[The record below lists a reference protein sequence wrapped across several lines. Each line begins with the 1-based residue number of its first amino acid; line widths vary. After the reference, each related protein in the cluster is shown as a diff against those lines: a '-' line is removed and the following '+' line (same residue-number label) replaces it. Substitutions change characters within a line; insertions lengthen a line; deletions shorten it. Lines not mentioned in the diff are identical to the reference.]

1 MKNSLRVYLLDSQKH
16 TPETIAVAFAKTSRS
31 PESFDQ
37 IAAELTDQ
45 KSAEFNEKW
54 VVGYGHSS
62 VAEHAVLHI
71 AVENVSRQAV
81 ENLESNRLAS
91 YTEKS
96 TRYQTWEKD
105 AYHLPSELQGHP
117 LEVEYQTLCGD
128 LFEFYTR
135 IIPLVV
141 DVVAKNTPRK
151 EGESDASWHRR
162 VRSNA
167 VDACR
172 FILPAASLANVG
184 MTINSRALEHGI
196 GKMLSSDLAEV
207 RTMGENIKAC
217 AIQVVPT
224 LLKYADKITYLDIVT
239 EKINTT
245 PCSATST
252 SSDWCRLVDFDANAE
267 NKILAAALF
276 RYKDIDYAQALC
288 TIEEFTAFQ
297 KSDLVRA
304 ILGERNRF
312 TAPLRE
318 VEHSSFTF
326 EVTLD
331 QGAYYEVKRH
341 RMMTLTTQPFTP
353 YLGFA
358 LPKVVQQAGCAQQF
372 NQLMQRCHLLYPQLE
387 SVSLGI
393 GSYILPNAFNRR
405 FLITTNLRSAIHF
418 INLRAAPNA
427 HFSVRRLA
435 DKMAKDLR
443 GVLPAFAPH
452 LFIDTGE
459 TWQEIEENYFHQVM

>member
-1 MKNSLRVYLLDSQKH
+1 MKNSPRVYLLDSLKH

-71 AVENVSRQAV
+71 AVENVSRLAV

-96 TRYQTWEKD
+96 TRYQTWERD
-105 AYHLPSELQGHP
+105 AYHLPLELQGHP
-117 LEVEYQTLCGD
+117 LEMDYQALCVD
-128 LFEFYTR
+128 LFDFYTR
-135 IIPLVV
+135 IIPLVME
-141 DVVAKNTPRK
+141 VVENNTPRK
-151 EGESDASWHRR
+151 EEESDAAWHRK

-184 MTINSRALEHGI
+184 MTINARALEHGI
-196 GKMLSSDLAEV
+196 GKMLSSNLAEV
-207 RTMGENIKAC
+207 RAMGENIKEC
-217 AIQVVPT
+217 AIQSVPT
-224 LLKYADKITYLDIVT
+224 LLKYADKITYLDVVT

-245 PCSATST
+245 PCSAAPSG
-252 SSDWCRLVDFDANAE
+252 SDWCRLVDFDTNAE

-276 RYKDIDYAQALC
+276 RYKQIDYAQAFC
-288 TIEEFTAFQ
+288 AIAEFTPLQ
-297 KSDLVRA
+297 KSDLART
-304 ILGERNRF
+304 ILGQRSRF

-341 RMMTLTTQPFTP
+341 RMMTLTTQAFTP
-353 YLGFA
+353 FLGFA
-358 LPKVVQQAGCAQQF
+358 LPKVVQQAGCSREFA
-372 NQLMQRCHLLYPQLE
+372 QLMQRCLKLFSQLE

-435 DKMAKDLR
+435 AKMADDLR

-452 LFIDTGE
+452 LFVETGE
-459 TWQEIEENYFHQVM
+459 TWQEIEKNYFQQVM

>member
-1 MKNSLRVYLLDSQKH
+1 MKNSPRVYLLDSQKH

-71 AVENVSRQAV
+71 AVENVSRLAV

-105 AYHLPSELQGHP
+105 AYHLPLELRGNE
-117 LEVEYQTLCGD
+117 LEDQYNSLCAD
-128 LFEFYTR
+128 LFDFYTR
-135 IIPLVV
+135 VIPLVV
-141 DVVAKNTPRK
+141 EVVEKTTPRK
-151 EGESDASWHRR
+151 ESEIDNAWHRR
-162 VRSNA
+162 VRSIA

-172 FILPAASLANVG
+172 YILPAASLANVG
-184 MTINSRALEHGI
+184 MTINARSLEHAI
-196 GKMLSSDLAEV
+196 GKMLSSNLAEV
-207 RTMGENIKAC
+207 RSMGQNIKDC
-217 AIQVVPT
+217 AVQIVPT
-224 LLKYADKITYLDIVT
+224 LLKYADRIAYLDSVAERFT
-239 EKINTT
+239 AA
-245 PCSATST
+245 PCAATS
-252 SSDWCRLVDFDANAE
+252 SVSDWCRLVDYDPDAE
-267 NKILAAALF
+267 KKILAAALY
-276 RYKDIDYAQALC
+276 RHKNIDYAQAIC
-288 TIEEFTAFQ
+288 AVEEFSPGQ
-297 KSDLVRA
+297 KTDLIRA
-304 ILGERNRF
+304 ILGDKSRF

-318 VEHSSFTF
+318 VEHASFTF
-326 EVTLD
+326 EITLD

-353 YLGFA
+353 DLGYA
-358 LPKVVQQAGCAQQF
+358 LPATFFEAGCSREF
-372 NQLMQRCHLLYPQLE
+372 NLLMDRCRDLYPRLE
-387 SVSLGI
+387 SVSPGI

-418 INLRAAPNA
+418 INLRGAPNA

-435 DKMAKDLR
+435 AKMAQDLCQ
-443 GVLPAFAPH
+443 VLPAFAPY
-452 LFIDTGE
+452 LFNETGE
-459 TWQEIEENYFHQVM
+459 TWQQIEERFFHQVT

>member
-1 MKNSLRVYLLDSQKH
+1 MKHNPRIYVLDSQKH

-71 AVENVSRQAV
+71 AVENVSRLAV

-105 AYHLPSELQGHP
+105 AYHLPLELHGHP
-117 LEVEYQTLCGD
+117 LETAYQTLCGD
-128 LFEFYTR
+128 LFDLYSR
-135 IIPLVV
+135 MIPLVMEEV
-141 DVVAKNTPRK
+141 QKTTPLN
-151 EGESDASWHRR
+151 EGESDAALHRR
-162 VRSNA
+162 VRSIA

-184 MTINSRALEHGI
+184 MTINARSLEHAI
-196 GKMLSSDLAEV
+196 SKMLSSSLVEV
-207 RTMGENIKAC
+207 RAMGQNIKDC
-217 AIQVVPT
+217 AIQIVPT
-224 LLKYADKITYLDIVT
+224 LLKYADKITYLEFVT
-239 EKINTT
+239 GKIDTT
-245 PCSATST
+245 PCGVSHR
-252 SSDWCRLVDFDANAE
+252 SSDWFRLVDFDANAE

-276 RYKDIDYAQALC
+276 RYKNIDYTQALC
-288 TIEEFTAFQ
+288 AVDELTPQQ
-297 KSDLVRA
+297 KSDLART

-318 VEHSSFTF
+318 VEHSSFAF

-353 YLGFA
+353 SLGFA
-358 LPKVVQQAGCAQQF
+358 LPKVVVEAGCAQEF
-372 NQLMQRCHLLYPQLE
+372 NQLMQRCCQLYPQLE
-387 SVSLGI
+387 SVSPGV
-393 GSYILPNAFNRR
+393 GAYILPNAFNRR

-435 DKMAKDLR
+435 GKMAQELQQ
-443 GVLPAFAPH
+443 VLPFFAPH
-452 LFIDTGE
+452 LFTETGE
-459 TWQEIEENYFHQVM
+459 SWQEIEENYFSQIM

>member
-1 MKNSLRVYLLDSQKH
+1 MKNSPRIYLLDSQKH

-71 AVENVSRQAV
+71 AVENVSRLAV

-96 TRYQTWEKD
+96 TRYQTWEPD
-105 AYHLPSELQGHP
+105 AYHLPVELQGHP
-117 LEVEYQTLCGD
+117 LESDYQSLCGD
-128 LFEFYTR
+128 LFGFYSR
-135 IIPLVV
+135 MIPLVV
-141 DVVAKNTPRK
+141 NVVEKNTPLK
-151 EGESDASWHRR
+151 EGEGDPAWRRR
-162 VRSNA
+162 VRSTA

-172 FILPAASLANVG
+172 FILPASSLANVG
-184 MTINSRALEHGI
+184 MTINARALEHGI
-196 GKMLSSDLAEV
+196 GKMLSSNLVEV
-207 RTMGENIKAC
+207 RAMGQNIKAC
-217 AIQVVPT
+217 AVHIVPT

-239 EKINTT
+239 GKINTA
-245 PCSATST
+245 PCSAAPRT
-252 SSDWCRLVDFDANAE
+252 SDWCRLVDHDANAE

-288 TIEEFTAFQ
+288 AVVEFTPQQ
-297 KSDLVRA
+297 KSDLART

-326 EVTLD
+326 EVSLD

-341 RMMTLTTQPFTP
+341 RMMTLTTQSFTP

-358 LPKVVQQAGCAQQF
+358 LPKVVDLAGCAQEF
-372 NQLMQRCHLLYPQLE
+372 SQLMQRCLQLYPQLE
-387 SVSLGI
+387 AVSPGI
-393 GSYILPNAFNRR
+393 GAYILPNAFNRR

-418 INLRAAPNA
+418 VNLRAAPNA

-435 DKMAKDLR
+435 AKMAQDLQR
-443 GVLPAFAPH
+443 VLPSFAPY
-452 LFIDTGE
+452 LFNETGE
-459 TWQEIEENYFHQVM
+459 TWQGIEENFFHQVM

>member
-1 MKNSLRVYLLDSQKH
+1 MKNNPRVYLLDSLKH

-71 AVENVSRQAV
+71 AVENVSRLAV

-105 AYHLPSELQGHP
+105 AFHLPVELHGHP
-117 LEVEYQTLCGD
+117 LEAEYQDLCSD
-128 LFEFYTR
+128 LFDFYTR
-135 IIPLVV
+135 IIPLVM
-141 DVVAKNTPRK
+141 DVVEKKTSRK
-151 EGESDASWHRR
+151 DGEGDPSWHRR
-162 VRSNA
+162 VRSIA

-184 MTINSRALEHGI
+184 MTINARALEHGI

-217 AIQVVPT
+217 AIQIVPT

-245 PCSATST
+245 PCSAAPS
-252 SSDWCRLVDFDANAE
+252 SSDWCRLVDFDINAE
-267 NKILAAALF
+267 NKVLAAVLF
-276 RYKDIDYAQALC
+276 RYKSIDYAQALC
-288 TIEEFTAFQ
+288 AIEEFTSLQ
-297 KSDLVRA
+297 KSGLART

-318 VEHSSFTF
+318 VEHSSFIF
-326 EVTLD
+326 EVILD

-353 YLGFA
+353 HLGFA
-358 LPKVVQQAGCAQQF
+358 LPNVVQQAGCAQEF
-372 NQLMQRCHLLYPQLE
+372 DQLMQRCRLLYPQLE
-387 SVSLGI
+387 SVSPGI

-435 DKMAKDLR
+435 EKMAQDLR

-452 LFIDTGE
+452 LFFDTGE

>member
-1 MKNSLRVYLLDSQKH
+1 MKHNPRIYVLDSQKH

-45 KSAEFNEKW
+45 MSAEFNEKW

-71 AVENVSRQAV
+71 AVENVSRLAV
-81 ENLESNRLAS
+81 ESLESNRLAS

-105 AYHLPSELQGHP
+105 AYHLPIELQGHP
-117 LEVEYQTLCGD
+117 LETAYQILCGD
-128 LFEFYTR
+128 LFDFYSR
-135 IIPLVV
+135 SIPLVMEEV
-141 DVVAKNTPRK
+141 QKTTSPK
-151 EGESDASWHRR
+151 EGESDTARQRR
-162 VRSNA
+162 VRSIA

-184 MTINSRALEHGI
+184 MTINSRALEHAI
-196 GKMLSSDLAEV
+196 SKMLSSSLAEV
-207 RTMGENIKAC
+207 RAMGQKIKDC
-217 AIQVVPT
+217 AIQIVPT
-224 LLKYADKITYLDIVT
+224 LLKYADKISYLDTVT

-245 PCSATST
+245 PCGVTPHG
-252 SSDWCRLVDFDANAE
+252 SDWCRLVDYDAIAE

-276 RYKDIDYAQALC
+276 RYKNIDYAQTLC
-288 TIEEFTAFQ
+288 AVVEFTPQQ
-297 KSDLVRA
+297 KSDLART

-353 YLGFA
+353 SLGFA
-358 LPKVVQQAGCAQQF
+358 LPRIVEEAGCAPEF
-372 NQLMQRCHLLYPQLE
+372 NLLMQRCHLLYPQLE
-387 SVSLGI
+387 SVSPGLGA
-393 GSYILPNAFNRR
+393 YILPNAFNRR

-435 DKMAKDLR
+435 VKMAQDLQR
-443 GVLPAFAPH
+443 VLPSFAPY
-452 LFIDTGE
+452 LFSETGE
-459 TWQEIEENYFHQVM
+459 TWQGIEENYFFQVV